1 MEKRMT
7 AKKSQH
13 PVFARPAAHR
23 LVGDQP
29 DYLAQFLIAEYTH
42 MADSL
47 LRNEE
52 QGETRATFFVTLVG
66 IVGTV
71 LVTGFENNAIARAL
85 HDHIRFVLTLLL
97 AFGAVTFFRIVRRN
111 IVTDEYLRAL
121 AGLRRCFVSQKDAL
135 GVLHYDPYTAKHPRL
150 GGRLIGVGWVQTM
163 ALVNAGLVYGVV
175 AGSRLEGWSAAVAAG
190 VVAVAQI
197 VGAQWHRWRTQVA
210 AYKDTPLVTVTS

>member
-1 MEKRMT
+1 MA
-7 AKKSQH
+7 AKQAQTQ
-13 PVFARPAAHR
+13 VFARPAAYR

-29 DYLAQFLIAEYTH
+29 DYLAQFLIAEYAH

-66 IVGTV
+66 IVATV
-71 LVTGFENNAIARAL
+71 LVTGFENNAVAKAL
-85 HDHIRFVLTLLL
+85 HDHIRFVLALLL

-121 AGLRRCFVSQKDAL
+121 AGLRRCFVSQKDAT
-135 GVLHYDPYTAKHPRL
+135 GVLHYDPYTAEYPRL

-163 ALVNAGLVYGVV
+163 ALVNAGLVYGLV
-175 AGSRLEGWSAAVAAG
+175 AGSRPQGWSAAVAAG
-190 VVAVAQI
+190 LVAVAQI
-197 VGAQWHRWRTQVA
+197 AGAQWHRWRTQVA
-210 AYKDTPLVTVTS
+210 AYEETPLVGVTS